1 MDKQDIPKK
10 HRDLLLKIAH
20 CEIANERLNNLLQG
34 IADDHPCTSICDY
47 QCTDFPKK
55 TSSKQKFTKAMF
67 HVPEPWSGNLK
78 TAEILFVGSNPSID
92 LKEKLFPKFESQEW
106 SEDKKN
112 EVVNF
117 FSTRLN
123 KLENLNSDYW
133 TEILKYA
140 EYILKVTDPSRAL
153 DKENDEDKKRKSLL
167 A

>member
-1 MDKQDIPKK
+1 
-10 HRDLLLKIAH
+10 
-20 CEIANERLNNLLQG
+20 
-34 IADDHPCTSICDY
+34 
-47 QCTDFPKK
+47 
-55 TSSKQKFTKAMF
+55 MF

-112 EVVNF
+112 EVVDF